1 MKREPTCDLMYGQDA
16 GFIQTRTGVRFSLS
30 NPKPEDFRVEDIAHA
45 LSNMCR
51 FTGHTR
57 KFYSVAEHSARV
69 CRRVMETHPHSMYFS
84 SQRGVRLCSHEDGFT
99 GNELAFAALM
109 HDASEAYL
117 ADIARPFKHLP
128 EFEWYRKIEDKL
140 MREIA
145 LAFDFSYPLH
155 SAIKNADEVLLG
167 TEARDLMAPVID
179 GWHFRYEHLPERI
192 KPWSPRKAKREFLE
206 LFYQL
211 NRTGIR
217 KPARSFFGFT
227 MFGGSNAE
235 IETSKRT

>member
-1 MKREPTCDLMYGQDA
+1 MNSQKPTCDLLYGQDA
-16 GFIQTRTGVRFSLS
+16 GFIQTRTGRRFHLLCP
-30 NPKPEDFRVEDIAHA
+30 NPSDIRIEDIAHA

-57 KFYSVAEHSARV
+57 KFYSVGEHSVRV
-69 CRRVMETHPHSMYFS
+69 CRRVMETHPNDD
-84 SQRGVRLCSHEDGFT
+84 LDGHPFPSYGDFD

-140 MREIA
+140 MKEIA
-145 LAFDFSYPLH
+145 SAFCFQYPLH
-155 SAIKNADEVLLG
+155 PAIKNADEVLLG

-179 GWHFRYEHLPERI
+179 GWHFRYDHLPERI

-211 NRTGIR
+211 NRTGVNR
-217 KPARSFFGFT
+217 PRRTFFGFT
-227 MFGGSNAE
+227 LFGGSHAK
-235 IETSKRT
+235 S

>member
-1 MKREPTCDLMYGQDA
+1 
-16 GFIQTRTGVRFSLS
+16 
-30 NPKPEDFRVEDIAHA
+30 
-45 LSNMCR
+45 
-51 FTGHTR
+51 
-57 KFYSVAEHSARV
+57 
-69 CRRVMETHPHSMYFS
+69 METHPHSFDSGFDPSGLPSYGGFS
-84 SQRGVRLCSHEDGFT
+84 

-140 MREIA
+140 MNEIA
-145 LAFDFSYPLH
+145 DAFEFHYPLH
-155 SAIKNADEVLLG
+155 PAIKNADEVLLG

-179 GWHFRYEHLPERI
+179 GWHFRYKHLPERI

-211 NRTGIR
+211 NRTGIT
-217 KPARSFFGFT
+217 KPRRTFFGFT
-227 MFGGSNAE
+227 LFGGGHAE
-235 IETSKRT
+235 TQTKTA